1 MVKSYILLSL
11 GLLASATSFSQ
22 SLHKVENPEGRELR
36 TLAISPNGKYIAGSD
51 FSERRVFVSD
61 WAKNETTIG
70 MGELS
75 IEANVTG
82 VNDNGVAAGL
92 SAGGAFTLA
101 ADGTETYLAN
111 NEEVG
116 STAHAISNDGTL
128 VVGSTYALDGQM
140 LQHACYWKNGE
151 LVALPEPTTE
161 EVGFNVNGTCA
172 SYVSGDGSIILGY
185 IVDDMASNP
194 FLLWYLQ
201 EDGTYKVDYSFVK
214 ENFEPGWG
222 DKPYI
227 MLMPGGISNNGKYLA
242 LTTQA
247 TTSDF
252 SAPYLISRYNLDTKT
267 LETMELNTEAGVDD
281 ASECAASCIAND
293 GTVVGSTG
301 WTSGFGARRGL
312 IWKAGE
318 AKVSLLADAFKDVEG
333 VADLDEI
340 GFNTVTSISAD
351 GRYIAGFTANNASES
366 AYFSFVL
373 DTKAASGISSTVA
386 DKASRYDVYSVS
398 GTLVSSSKGEPNLN
412 TLKPGL
418 YIVNGKKVA
427 VK

>member
-22 SLHKVENPEGRELR
+22 TLHKVENPEGRELR

-51 FSERRVFVSD
+51 FTEKRVFVCD
-61 WAKNETTIG
+61 WEKNQTTIG
-70 MGELS
+70 MGDLTL
-75 IEANVTG
+75 EANVTG

-101 ADGTETYLAN
+101 ADGTETYLSD
-111 NEEVG
+111 NEVDG
-116 STAHAISNDGTL
+116 NTAHAISNDGTL
-128 VVGSTYALDGQM
+128 VVGSTYANDGLM
-140 LQHACYWKNGE
+140 IQHACYWKNGE
-151 LVALPEPTTE
+151 RVALPEPTSE
-161 EVGFNVNGTCA
+161 EAGFTVNGTCA

-185 IVDDMASNP
+185 IVDDLASNP

-222 DKPYI
+222 DKPYF
-227 MLMPGGISNNGKYLA
+227 MLMPSGISNNGKYLA

-247 TTSDF
+247 NSSDL
-252 SAPYLISRYNLDTKT
+252 SVPYLIARYNLETKT
-267 LETMELNTEAGVDD
+267 LETMELNAEAGIDET
-281 ASECAASCIAND
+281 SECAASSIAND
-293 GTVVGSTG
+293 GTIVGSTG
-301 WTSGFGARRGL
+301 WTMGFGARRGI
-312 IWKAGE
+312 IWKTGE

-340 GFNTVTSISAD
+340 LCNTVTSISAD
-351 GRYIAGFTANNASES
+351 GRYIAGFTANSASGS

-398 GTLVSSSKGEPNLN
+398 GTLVSSSKGEPDLN
-412 TLKPGL
+412 SLKPGL